1 MRIGLIISYDGT
13 GYCGW
18 QRQENGISVQ
28 EKIEDA
34 LRELT
39 GEDITLTA
47 AGRTDAGVHAL
58 AQCAHF
64 DTDTT
69 IPADK
74 LSYALNL
81 VLPEDIRIQLL

>member
-47 AGRTDAGVHAL
+47 AGISTNQNH
-58 AQCAHF
+58 
-64 DTDTT
+64 
-69 IPADK
+69 
-74 LSYALNL
+74 
-81 VLPEDIRIQLL
+81 

>member
-47 AGRTDAGVHAL
+47 AGRTAEGAFSGRSHATIHLRSAG
-58 AQCAHF
+58 
-64 DTDTT
+64 
-69 IPADK
+69 
-74 LSYALNL
+74 
-81 VLPEDIRIQLL
+81 